1 MSRRPIITFTILLGI
16 LLPLAHGLAFA
27 QPGHDPAAALAAQRA
42 ALRRLPAMD
51 GTWRGKARILES
63 DGKWREHTQ
72 TERVGPMLDSTLKV
86 IEGAGYDA
94 DGRKVFH
101 AFAVV
106 AWDTRKQAYAMRS
119 HAMGNL
125 GDFSFTPNDS
135 GFVWEIP
142 AGPMTIRYTATVRD
156 GKWREIGERVAP
168 GRDPVRFLEMDLARV
183 GDSDWPAGGAVP
195 PK

>member
-1 MSRRPIITFTILLGI
+1 MSRRPIITFSLLLAI
-16 LLPLAHGLAFA
+16 LLPLVHGLAFA
-27 QPGHDPAAALAAQRA
+27 QGRPDPTAALAAQRA

-51 GTWRGKARILES
+51 GTWRGKARMLEP

-86 IEGAGYDA
+86 IEGRGYDA
-94 DGRKVFH
+94 DGKKVFN

-106 AWDTRKQAYAMRS
+106 SWDVGKQAFAMRS
-119 HAMGNL
+119 WAMGQA
-125 GDFSFTPNDS
+125 GDFSFAPTDS

-142 AGPMTIRYTATVRD
+142 AGPATIRYTATVRD
-156 GKWREIGERVAP
+156 GKWREVGERIVP
-168 GRDPVRFLEMDLARV
+168 GQSPVRFIEMDLTRV
-183 GDSDWPAGGAVP
+183 GSSDWPAGAAVM